1 MSDISRKIEHYINQR
16 RLRDAFAE
24 LRTYAATLGDWRIT
38 DEIDKVEQSYS
49 MMLRY
54 AATGANDPGREE
66 VYSSIISE
74 IFGIVDK
81 VSRRLAQ
88 QKSPTLYFSTVR
100 YDETAGTVSV
110 SDLLDEYRRKLME
123 SSIYSQVVSGSG
135 ANPDSPLDKE
145 GLERRIFNKIWI
157 SLPLSSGDMEALG
170 AFFEAEEIPGY
181 FKEMLISALL
191 LGLTEY
197 YDERKLLLLLDLY
210 SRSSLQKLSIKAL
223 CGALMAMF
231 IHRNR
236 LNTPRFKHRIDI
248 LRDTTDWHKDVKMVF
263 LQFIRSR
270 DTEKINRKMQDELL
284 PEMMKLRPDIAKR
297 MKNSD
302 GFADMGSMEENPE
315 WQELLDKSGI
325 TDKIKELSKMQ
336 EDGGDVFMSTF
347 SSLKAFPF
355 FNEVANWFMP
365 FHTEHSSV
373 VSSLGKDLSAIG
385 TLVNTSPFLCDG
397 DKYSFVFAVST
408 VPAVQRQ
415 MMLSQFD
422 AQNINELE
430 LRAASMTTSDIE
442 RDNIANKYVQDI
454 YRFFKLFRRRGE
466 FKDPFGRPLN
476 LLQLSLL
483 EEDFADIETLS
494 VVSEFYFNRGYYED
508 ALKVFDILSEKMP
521 PNAQL
526 FQKMGYCC
534 QQSGNIESAIEYY
547 GRSELLNAES
557 LWTLKR
563 MAACYKMLDRPS
575 EALDY
580 YKRIEAKKPD
590 DLSVALN
597 IGHCLLEL
605 DRPEEALHYYFK
617 VEFLD
622 EKSTRA
628 LRPIAWASFV
638 SGDFD
643 QSRSYYNRILTDS
656 PVASDYLNMGHLYL
670 ASGDVKEAINY
681 YGLSIDNDN
690 GDVELFIKNFN
701 SDAKY
706 LVNAGVEKSL
716 LPLVVDAI
724 LYARD

>member
-1 MSDISRKIEHYINQR
+1 MPDIPQKIEYYVSQH
-16 RLRDAFAE
+16 RLRDAFSE
-24 LRTYAATLGDWRIT
+24 LRALVSKLGDWRIT
-38 DEIDKVEQSYS
+38 DEVDRVEQSYS

-54 AATGANDPGREE
+54 ATSGAVDPGRED
-66 VYSSIISE
+66 VYQSIISD
-74 IFGIVDK
+74 IYSIIDN

-88 QKSPTLYFSTVR
+88 KKSPTLYFNTVR
-100 YDETAGTVSV
+100 YEDSVGNVSV
-110 SDLLDEYRRKLME
+110 ADLIEEYRNKLME
-123 SSIYSQVVSGSG
+123 NSIYSRVMSGVENKSD
-135 ANPDSPLDKE
+135 AALDKE
-145 GLERRIFNKIWI
+145 GLERRIFNRVWT
-157 SLPLSSGDMEALG
+157 SLPLLAGDVEAIASL
-170 AFFEAEEIPGY
+170 FEAEDVPEY

-210 SRSSLQKLSIKAL
+210 GRSSSQKLAVRAL

-236 LNTPRFKHRIDI
+236 LNILKLRPRIEA
-248 LRDTTDWHKDVKMVF
+248 LRETTNWRTDVKMIF

-270 DTEKINRKMQDELL
+270 DTEKFNRKMRDELL

-297 MKNSD
+297 MKNTDS
-302 GFADMGSMEENPE
+302 FADLGSLEENPE

-347 SSLKAFPF
+347 SSLKGFPF

-365 FHTEHSSV
+365 FHVEHSSV
-373 VSSLGKDLSAIG
+373 VASLGKDLSTIG
-385 TLVNTSPFLCDG
+385 TLVNISPFLCDG

-408 VPAVQRQ
+408 VPAAQRKL
-415 MMLSQFD
+415 MLSQFD
-422 AQNINELE
+422 AQNLNELE
-430 LRAASMTTSDIE
+430 LRAASMSTSDTE
-442 RDNIANKYVQDI
+442 RDNIANKYVQDV

-466 FKDPFGRPLN
+466 FKDPFARPLN
-476 LLQLSLL
+476 LLQLGLL
-483 EEDFADIETLS
+483 DEDLTDNETLS
-494 VVSEFYFNRGYYED
+494 LVSEFYFNRGYYED
-508 ALKVFDILSEKMP
+508 ALCVFKMLSEKMP
-521 PNAQL
+521 PNAQI

-534 QQSGNIESAIEYY
+534 QQSGGIASAVEYY

-563 MAACYKMLDRPS
+563 LAYCYKMLDRPA
-575 EALDY
+575 EAFEY
-580 YKRIEAKKPD
+580 YKRIETKRPE

-605 DRPEEALHYYFK
+605 DRPAEALRYYFK

-638 SGDFD
+638 SGNYE
-643 QSRSYYNRILTDS
+643 QSRSYYNKILSDS
-656 PVASDYLNMGHLYL
+656 PVPSDYLNMGHLYL
-670 ASGDVKEAINY
+670 ATGDVKEAINY

-690 GDVELFIKNFN
+690 GDIESFIRNFN
-701 SDAKY
+701 GDAKY
-706 LVNAGVEKSL
+706 LINSGVEESL

>member
-1 MSDISRKIEHYINQR
+1 MPDIPQKIEYYIGQR
-16 RLRDAFAE
+16 RLRDAFSE
-24 LRTYAATLGDWRIT
+24 LRAFVSKLGDWHIT
-38 DEIDKVEQSYS
+38 DEVDRVEQSYS

-54 AATGANDPGREE
+54 ASTGADDPGRED
-66 VYSSIISE
+66 VYRSIISE
-74 IFGIVDK
+74 IYSIVDK

-88 QKSPTLYFSTVR
+88 IKSPTLYFSSVR
-100 YDETAGTVSV
+100 YEESV
-110 SDLLDEYRRKLME
+110 GDASVAELIEDYRGKLME
-123 SSIYSQVVSGSG
+123 NSIYSRVMSGGAGSSGSG
-135 ANPDSPLDKE
+135 LDKE
-145 GLERRIFNKIWI
+145 GLERRIFNKIWT
-157 SLPLSSGDMEALG
+157 SLPLLPGDMESISSV
-170 AFFEAEEIPGY
+170 FSAEDMPVY

-210 SRSSLQKLSIKAL
+210 GTSSSQKLAVRAL

-231 IHRNR
+231 VHRNR
-236 LNTPRFKHRIDI
+236 LNPAKLKPRIEI
-248 LRDTTDWHKDVKMVF
+248 LRDTTNWHKDVKMVF

-302 GFADMGSMEENPE
+302 SFADLGALEENPE

-336 EDGGDVFMSTF
+336 EEGGDVFMSTF
-347 SSLKAFPF
+347 AGLKGFPF
-355 FNEVANWFMP
+355 FNEVANWFLP
-365 FHTEHSSV
+365 FPTEHSSV
-373 VSSLGKDLSAIG
+373 VASLGNDLSTIG

-397 DKYSFVFAVST
+397 DKYSVVFAVST
-408 VPAVQRQ
+408 VPAAQRKL
-415 MMLSQFD
+415 MLSQFD
-422 AQNINELE
+422 AQNLNELE
-430 LRAASMTTSDIE
+430 LRAASMSTADTE
-442 RDNIANKYVQDI
+442 RDNIANKYVQDV

-466 FKDPFGRPLN
+466 FKDPFVRPLN
-476 LLQLSLL
+476 LLQVELL
-483 EEDFADIETLS
+483 EVDLTDNETLS

-508 ALKVFDILSEKMP
+508 ALRVFKMLSEKMP
-521 PNAQL
+521 PNAQV

-534 QQSGNIESAIEYY
+534 QQSGSIASAVEYY
-547 GRSELLNAES
+547 GKAELLNAES

-563 MAACYKMLDRPS
+563 MAACYKMLDRQAD
-575 EALDY
+575 ALEY

-605 DRPEEALHYYFK
+605 DRPSEALHYYFK

-638 SGDFD
+638 SGDYE
-643 QSRSYYNRILTDS
+643 QSRAYYEKILSDS
-656 PVASDYLNMGHLYL
+656 PMASDYLNMGHLYL

-690 GDVELFIKNFN
+690 GDVESFIKNFN

-706 LVNAGVEKSL
+706 LVNSGVEESL